1 MIKKVFAVAVA
12 VGSMALAGCNK
23 EYDDTAI
30 LNRVDELDNRVE
42 ILEELCKRMN
52 TNIAALQT
60 IVGALQENDCI
71 KSVAP
76 ITSGGKTIGYTI
88 TFAKSEPITIYNGQ
102 DGKNGTDGKDGIDG
116 ANGKDAVAPVIGVKQ
131 DTDGVFYW
139 TINGAWL
146 KDAAGNK
153 VQAEGRDGKN
163 GQDGANGKD
172 GQDGEDGKNGADG
185 KDGQDGTN
193 GKDGADGK
201 DAVTPQLKIVADYWY
216 ISYDNGANWSQVGK
230 ATGEKGDKGDKGD
243 TGEQGAGGGIFRSVQ
258 ENADEVVFTLN
269 DGSTIVIPKAQV
281 SKFGIA
287 FDNTDSINVL
297 PNQTYEIGY
306 AISGA
311 DESVLIDVVA
321 QDYYKAIVVP
331 TDYRTGKIVV
341 TTPSTDLAASRVLV
355 FVSLGQET
363 IMRIINFVESVI
375 IVSTN
380 TVDVAADGETVQ
392 VKVETNVAYTVEIPE
407 LDQSWIAVA
416 DTRTATHEETLTF
429 TVQPN
434 PNTTYRYSTVN
445 LKDGSGLVA
454 QSVVFAQKASGYKTV
469 HVATAGTLENY
480 ISASE
485 KETLIGLKITG
496 SLNTFDYDFMRTMP
510 ALEQV
515 DIAQIDNT
523 TIPANCFKSATIKT
537 VVLPLKLTAIP
548 DNAFYGSAITA
559 IDIPATVTSIGTS
572 AFYECKSLQ
581 GNLILPN
588 ELEKIGISAFYYC
601 TKLTGD
607 LVIPDSVTYI
617 GANAFKYCWS
627 FNGRLTLGT
636 GIKYINSET
645 FSGCKGFTGNL
656 IIPDSVTTVGNQAF
670 YDCYGFKGYLTI
682 GSNVKTLG
690 EKAFYM
696 SGYKKVYC
704 KAVNPPSFVWS
715 SSFFYTLYLGVPKGS
730 LSAYRLSDWKCF
742 SQIEEIEF

>member
-1 MIKKVFAVAVA
+1 M
-12 VGSMALAGCNK
+12 
-23 EYDDTAI
+23 
-30 LNRVDELDNRVE
+30 
-42 ILEELCKRMN
+42 
-52 TNIAALQT
+52 
-60 IVGALQENDCI
+60 
-71 KSVAP
+71 
-76 ITSGGKTIGYTI
+76 
-88 TFAKSEPITIYNGQ
+88 
-102 DGKNGTDGKDGIDG
+102 
-116 ANGKDAVAPVIGVKQ
+116 
-131 DTDGVFYW
+131 
-139 TINGAWL
+139 
-146 KDAAGNK
+146 
-153 VQAEGRDGKN
+153 
-163 GQDGANGKD
+163 
-172 GQDGEDGKNGADG
+172 
-185 KDGQDGTN
+185 
-193 GKDGADGK
+193 
-201 DAVTPQLKIVADYWY
+201 
-216 ISYDNGANWSQVGK
+216 
-230 ATGEKGDKGDKGD
+230 
-243 TGEQGAGGGIFRSVQ
+243 Q

-355 FVSLGQET
+355 FVSQGQET
-363 IMRIINFVESVI
+363 VMRVINFVESVI
-375 IVSTN
+375 IVSTD

-392 VKVETNVAYTVEIPE
+392 VKVETNVAYSVEIPE

-454 QSVVFAQKASGYKTV
+454 QSIVFAQKASGYKTV
-469 HVATAGTLENY
+469 HVATAGTLESY

-523 TIPANCFKSATIKT
+523 TIPASCFKSATIKT

-559 IDIPATVTSIGTS
+559 IDIPATVTSIGKS

-588 ELEKIGISAFYYC
+588 GLETIGNSAFYFC
-601 TKLTGD
+601 KGLTGD

-617 GANAFKYCWS
+617 GGHAFQDCFG

-636 GIKYINSET
+636 GITKINGST
-645 FSGCKGFTGNL
+645 FSWCKGFTGNL
-656 IIPDSVTTVGNQAF
+656 IIPDSVTEVGEQAF
-670 YDCYGFKGYLTI
+670 YCCDGFNGYLTI
-682 GSNVKTLG
+682 GTNVTNFG
-690 EKAFYM
+690 IGTFYM
-696 SGYKKVYC
+696 KNCKKVYC
-704 KAVNPPSFVWS
+704 KAVNPPSVVWKTGYQDAPP
-715 SSFFYTLYLGVPKGS
+715 FYSNLYLGVPKGS
-730 LSAYRLSDWKCF
+730 LSAYKGSDWKCF